1 VKDCGNIVC
10 FRNLKK
16 ATDESLAIFG
26 DENAAGIVFMKPFED
41 YYKNG
46 YVDTKGENRR
56 PYIVL
61 VEELLKNF
69 PVELMG
75 NIYDEEKKKEFIRLF
90 GELLRLRNILSVFD
104 AFDESAKILSDMD
117 FADYQGWY
125 NNYYEEFRRTRPD
138 GDKEAINDDL
148 VFEIE
153 LMRHDQI
160 NVRYILELIQ
170 KYHDSNCRDAELV
183 ARISREISASPDLRD
198 KKELIERFI
207 ERMTPE
213 KGKDMGDEWVK
224 YIEQEK
230 ARELE
235 TIINEE
241 NLKEPETKAFVE
253 RAFKDGFVT
262 ETGTGIAKIL
272 PPTNPFLPESGEKKQ
287 IVIEKLKR
295 YLSKFLNT
303 VE

>member
-1 VKDCGNIVC
+1 
-10 FRNLKK
+10 
-16 ATDESLAIFG
+16 
-26 DENAAGIVFMKPFED
+26 M
-41 YYKNG
+41 
-46 YVDTKGENRR
+46 
-56 PYIVL
+56 
-61 VEELLKNF
+61 
-69 PVELMG
+69 
-75 NIYDEEKKKEFIRLF
+75 
-90 GELLRLRNILSVFD
+90 
-104 AFDESAKILSDMD
+104 
-117 FADYQGWY
+117 
-125 NNYYEEFRRTRPD
+125 
-138 GDKEAINDDL
+138 
-148 VFEIE
+148 
-153 LMRHDQI
+153 
-160 NVRYILELIQ
+160 IQ

-183 ARISREISASPDLRD
+183 VRISREISASPDLRD

-253 RAFKDGFVT
+253 RAFKDGYVT